1 MSDLLS
7 SDYYK
12 IMGIARNAADI
23 ELKKA
28 YRKLALRWHPDKNQ
42 DNKELASENFKK
54 IAEAYEIL
62 SDTNKRNLYNKYGK
76 QGLERGSRM
85 SGGGEGRGRGPGH
98 TRHFHFSNANDIFK
112 QFFHNESP
120 GSPGS
125 PGSKKNIHF
134 SFKTNGNNIDLTNLL
149 FNNGASPMSHN
160 RQKINSNLF
169 LQENTPIIIKG
180 LINNSELNNKYGLIK
195 NYNRSK
201 KRYLVEGPNG
211 NIYLKPFNIIQQVS
225 NVRLNYIIRHPELN
239 NKIGKIVGWDDYKFR
254 LKIKLDEDSL
264 VYVKQTNVIYPINT
278 LVYIKNLENK
288 IEYNNTIG
296 KIITYNLNKYT
307 IQLHNNIIIKLGL
320 NNVSII
326 APNI

>member
-12 IMGIARNAADI
+12 IMGIARNAADSEI
-23 ELKKA
+23 KKA
-28 YRKLALRWHPDKNQ
+28 YRKLALMWHPDKNQ
-42 DNKELASENFKK
+42 DKKELASENFKK
-54 IAEAYEIL
+54 ICEAYEIL

-76 QGLERGSRM
+76 EGLGRGPTT
-85 SGGGEGRGRGPGH
+85 SGGGGGSGH

-120 GSPGS
+120 VSS
-125 PGSKKNIHF
+125 GSKKNIHF
-134 SFKTNGNNIDLTNLL
+134 SFKTNGNNIDLTDLL
-149 FNNGASPMSHN
+149 FNNGAPSPNMSRTPMSSN
-160 RQKINSNLF
+160 REKINSNLF
-169 LQENTPIIIKG
+169 LPENTPIIIKG
-180 LINNSELNNKYGLIK
+180 LINNSELNDKYGLIK

-211 NIYLKPFNIIQQVS
+211 DIYLKPFNIIQQVS

-239 NKIGKIVGWDDYKFR
+239 NKIGKIVGWDDYKLRF
-254 LKIKLDEDSL
+254 KIKLEEDS
-264 VYVKQTNVIYPINT
+264 VVSVKQTNIIYPIHT

-296 KIITYNLNKYT
+296 KIIKYNLNKYT
-307 IQLHNNIIIKLGL
+307 IHLHNNIIIKLGL
-320 NNVSII
+320 NNVSVV
-326 APNI
+326 APDI

>member
-12 IMGIARNAADI
+12 IMGIARNAADSEI
-23 ELKKA
+23 KKA
-28 YRKLALRWHPDKNQ
+28 YRKLALKWHPDKNQ
-42 DNKELASENFKK
+42 DKKELASDNFKK
-54 IAEAYEIL
+54 ISEAYEIL
-62 SDTNKRNLYNKYGK
+62 SDTNKRTLYNKYGK
-76 QGLERGSRM
+76 KGL
-85 SGGGEGRGRGPGH
+85 GRGPTTNRGDSH

-112 QFFHNESP
+112 QFFHNESSVSS
-120 GSPGS
+120 GSN
-125 PGSKKNIHF
+125 KNIHF
-134 SFKTNGNNIDLTNLL
+134 SFKTNGNNIDLTDLL
-149 FNNGASPMSHN
+149 FNNAAPPHMSHN
-160 RQKINSNLF
+160 REINNSDLF

-180 LINNSELNNKYGLIK
+180 LINNSGLNDKYGLIK

-201 KRYLVEGPNG
+201 KRYLVEGPDG
-211 NIYLKPFNIIQQVS
+211 DIYLKPFNIIQQVS

-239 NKIGKIVGWDDYKFR
+239 NKIGKIVGWDDYKLRF
-254 LKIKLDEDSL
+254 KIKLDEGEGTIVS
-264 VYVKQTNVIYPINT
+264 VKQTNVIYPINT

-296 KIITYNLNKYT
+296 KIIKYNLNKYT